1 MATVDQMTGMP
12 RAKERTLSMA
22 AVIGSDALITMTPM
36 THDFWRR
43 ADPQS
48 YTNEQGNF
56 LKNLALFG
64 GASLAAALPQP
75 WPASIGNQ

>member
-1 MATVDQMTGMP
+1 
-12 RAKERTLSMA
+12 MA

-36 THDFWRR
+36 MHDFWRR